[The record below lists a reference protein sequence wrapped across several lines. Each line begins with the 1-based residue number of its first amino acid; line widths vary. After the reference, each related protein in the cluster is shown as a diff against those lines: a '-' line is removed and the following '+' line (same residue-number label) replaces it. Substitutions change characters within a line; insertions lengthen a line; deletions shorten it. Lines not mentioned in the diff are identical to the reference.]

1 MKTPTFMPDRLNE
14 QPAVMRGCS
23 WPELYS
29 IMIRSFLF
37 SIPISLGIAIYID
50 NYSSMLA
57 LIPVFIS
64 IFFWGLTKRLAGLKN
79 GRPIGYFTVRS
90 ALKKQRRG
98 MGKYFVEYSGYW
110 KISKD

>member
-1 MKTPTFMPDRLNE
+1 MKTPKFTPDRLNE

-37 SIPISLGIAIYID
+37 SIPLALIFAVFID
-50 NYSSMLA
+50 NYSSILGSV
-57 LIPVFIS
+57 PVFIS
-64 IFFWGLTKRLAGLKN
+64 IFFWGLTKRMASLKN

-90 ALKKQRRG
+90 NLRKQRRG
-98 MGKYFVEYSGYW
+98 MGKFYIEHDGHW